1 MLTVLSVIIHLNL
14 RIRISVSKMQFNVYL
29 IILFKLLI
37 RKYFYS

>member
-1 MLTVLSVIIHLNL
+1 MLTVLSVIIHLTL
-14 RIRISVSKMQFNVYL
+14 HIRISVSKMQFNVYL

>member
-1 MLTVLSVIIHLNL
+1 MVTIFSVIIHLNVH
-14 RIRISVSKMQFNVYL
+14 IRISVNKMQFNMYL